1 MAGMSKRKRSRRPMG
16 ARGGARKQTARRGRG
31 DTNGAVWLY
40 GRHAV
45 LAAIRNK
52 NRKIQRLILT
62 PAGRDGFEAEL
73 AEALAARAEVAP
85 APAAETL
92 AARDI
97 ERTLPQGTVHQG
109 IAALCKP
116 LAEPGLEVL
125 EAKQGGGAGD
135 PVIGDMAPVVVL
147 DQVTD
152 PQNVGAVLRS
162 AAVFGARAVVT
173 TQRNAPDATGALAKA
188 ASGALETVP
197 YVRVVNLA
205 RALAEMRDM
214 GFWIIGLDAGAEKS
228 LSEAKGN
235 GPTALVLGAEG
246 KGLRRLT
253 AENCDILARLP
264 VAPGALEAGIG
275 SLNVSAAAAVALY
288 EIVRLS

>member
-1 MAGMSKRKRSRRPMG
+1 MAGMSKRKRSRRQVG
-16 ARGGARKQTARRGRG
+16 SAGGAGQQTARRCRR

-45 LAAIRNK
+45 LAAVRNK
-52 NRKIQRLILT
+52 TRKIQRLILT
-62 PAGRDGFEAEL
+62 PAGRDAFEADL
-73 AEALAARAEVAP
+73 AEALAARAELAP
-85 APAAETL
+85 AQPAETL
-92 AARDI
+92 SAQDF

-109 IAALCKP
+109 IAALCRP
-116 LAEPGLEVL
+116 LAEPGLKVL
-125 EAKQGGGAGD
+125 EAKPGD
-135 PVIGDMAPVVVL
+135 GPVDMGPVVVL

-173 TQRNAPDATGALAKA
+173 TRRNAPDATGALAKA
-188 ASGALETVP
+188 ASGALEVVP
-197 YVRVVNLA
+197 YVRVVNLV
-205 RALAEMRDM
+205 RALAEMRDL
-214 GFWIIGLDAGAEKS
+214 GYWVVGLDAGAEKP
-228 LSEAKGN
+228 LSEAKGT

-253 AENCDILARLP
+253 VENCDALAHLP
-264 VAPGALEAGIG
+264 VAPGALEAGFG

-288 EIVRLS
+288 EVVRAG

>member
-1 MAGMSKRKRSRRPMG
+1 MAGMSKRKRSRRPVG
-16 ARGGARKQTARRGRG
+16 ARGGARKQTARRGRR
-31 DTNGAVWLY
+31 DTTGAVWLY

-52 NRKIQRLILT
+52 NREIQRLILT
-62 PAGRDGFEAEL
+62 PAGRDAFEADL

-116 LAEPGLEVL
+116 LQEPGLEVL
-125 EAKQGGGAGD
+125 EAKQGDSA
-135 PVIGDMAPVVVL
+135 GDMAPVVVL

-205 RALAEMRDM
+205 RTLAEMRDM
-214 GFWIIGLDAGAEKS
+214 GFWIIGLDAGAENS
-228 LSEAKGN
+228 LSETKGN

-253 AENCDILARLP
+253 AENCDALARLP

-288 EIVRLS
+288 EIVRP

>member
-1 MAGMSKRKRSRRPMG
+1 MARMSKRKRSRRPVG
-16 ARGGARKQTARRGRG
+16 AGGGARQQTARRGRR
-31 DTNGAVWLY
+31 DTDGAVWLY

-52 NRKIQRLILT
+52 NREIQRLILT
-62 PAGRDGFEAEL
+62 PAGRDAFEADL
-73 AEALAARAEVAP
+73 AEALTARAELAP

-92 AARDI
+92 AARDF
-97 ERTLPQGTVHQG
+97 ERALPQGTVHQG
-109 IAALCKP
+109 IAALCRP

-125 EAKQGGGAGD
+125 EAKPGGPLLKD
-135 PVIGDMAPVVVL
+135 VRPVLVL

-188 ASGALETVP
+188 ASGALDTVP
-197 YVRVVNLA
+197 YVHVTNLA

-214 GFWIIGLDAGAEKS
+214 GFWVIGLDAGAEEL
-228 LSEAKGN
+228 LSKAKGT

-246 KGLRRLT
+246 TGLRRLT
-253 AENCDILARLP
+253 VENCDAMARLP
-264 VAPGALEAGIG
+264 VAPGALAAGIS

-288 EIVRLS
+288 ELVRAG

>member
-1 MAGMSKRKRSRRPMG
+1 MADMSKRKRSRRPVG
-16 ARGGARKQTARRGRG
+16 AGGGARQQTARRGRG

-52 NRKIQRLILT
+52 NREIQRLILT
-62 PAGRDGFEAEL
+62 PAGRDAFEADL
-73 AEALAARAEVAP
+73 AEAQAARAEFAP

-92 AARDI
+92 AARDF

-109 IAALCKP
+109 IAALCRP

-125 EAKQGGGAGD
+125 EAKPGGPLLKD
-135 PVIGDMAPVVVL
+135 VRPVVVL

-162 AAVFGARAVVT
+162 TAVFGARAVVT
-173 TQRNAPDATGALAKA
+173 TQRNAPEATGALAKA
-188 ASGALETVP
+188 ASGALEVVP
-197 YVRVVNLA
+197 YVRVTNLA

-214 GFWIIGLDAGAEKS
+214 GFWVIGLDAGAEEL
-228 LSEAKGN
+228 LSKAKGT

-246 KGLRRLT
+246 TGLRRLT
-253 AENCDILARLP
+253 VENCDAMARLP
-264 VAPGALEAGIG
+264 VAAGALAAGIS

-288 EIVRLS
+288 ELVRAE